1 MGQGAPR
8 ASEVLQGPPTQG
20 HVKTALKLSAS
31 TVHPKPKSSQKLL
44 IITVN
49 GLYCLRG
56 GLGKNSFTLNEA
68 EFLFLSSRQAPVL
81 YAQKAPMFE
90 PAFGANLTSFDGPAT
105 VLPCSSC
112 LPPASVLHPLPQ
124 AQSTHP

>member
-31 TVHPKPKSSQKLL
+31 AVHPKPKSSQKLL

-56 GLGKNSFTLNEA
+56 GLEKNSFTLNEA
-68 EFLFLSSRQAPVL
+68 EFLFFLKFPS
-81 YAQKAPMFE
+81 
-90 PAFGANLTSFDGPAT
+90 GPRP
-105 VLPCSSC
+105 LCSKS
-112 LPPASVLHPLPQ
+112 PNV
-124 AQSTHP
+124 